1 MSGIIAIRSV
11 TPVGIDFDRLREESQ
26 ALGFAMLDRLAVHW
40 MDGSNAFSAL
50 GERLFGAFLGEAL
63 VGVGGLNRD
72 PFDTHPRAGRV
83 RHLYVSHAVRR
94 VGVGNQL
101 LKTITHHAH
110 HAFDYLNIRAP
121 ESAFSFYL
129 QAGFLP
135 VTHEPH
141 ITHRLT
147 LPARA

>member
-1 MSGIIAIRSV
+1 MSGIITIRPL

-26 ALGFAMLDRLAVHW
+26 ALGFNMLDRLAVHW
-40 MDGSNAFSAL
+40 MDGSNAFSAP
-50 GERLFGAFLGEAL
+50 GERLLGAFLGDAL
-63 VGVGGLNRD
+63 VGVGGLNRC

-101 LKTITHHAH
+101 LATLARHAH
-110 HAFDYLNIRAP
+110 NTFDYLNIRAP

-135 VTHEPH
+135 MDHPH

-147 LPARA
+147 LPFAA